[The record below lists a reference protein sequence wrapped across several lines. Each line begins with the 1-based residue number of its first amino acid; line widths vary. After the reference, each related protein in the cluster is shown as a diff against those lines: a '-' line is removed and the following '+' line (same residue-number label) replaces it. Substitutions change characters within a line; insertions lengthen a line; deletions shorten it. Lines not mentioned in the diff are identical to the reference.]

1 MRASSRSAKDV
12 QHHLLPRYALGPPI
26 LSGNAGGIRRSLS
39 THRAGRDR
47 MPYSEEH
54 KQETRQKILESAR
67 RLFNKKGFAE
77 VSIDEIMESAG
88 LTHGGFYRHFRDK
101 AELYAEAVRWF
112 LCAEAPKPWQR
123 KPAIPAGAYK
133 PRGKR
138 VVDAYFSRAHFE
150 DRESC
155 CPLVALPSDVAR
167 SSDGV
172 KKAYRE
178 VLEKLADIFQADLGS
193 DLGGDLGSDLDEP
206 EKSERAL
213 ALVVLCIGGIVAA
226 RCVDDPTLANNLRRA
241 AYRHALRTG
250 GWGENR
256 PDG

>member
-1 MRASSRSAKDV
+1 
-12 QHHLLPRYALGPPI
+12 
-26 LSGNAGGIRRSLS
+26 
-39 THRAGRDR
+39 
-47 MPYSEEH
+47 MPYSEQH

-77 VSIDEIMESAG
+77 VSIDEVMESAG

-123 KPAIPAGAYK
+123 KPAAPAGACR
-133 PRGKR
+133 PRGNR
-138 VVDAYFSRAHFE
+138 VVDAYFSRAHFD

-167 SSDGV
+167 GGDGV

-178 VLEKLADIFQADLGS
+178 VLERLVDIFEADLS
-193 DLGGDLGSDLDEP
+193 EP
-206 EKSERAL
+206 DKDERAL
-213 ALVVLCIGGIVAA
+213 ALVALCIGGIVAA
-226 RCVDDPTLANNLRRA
+226 RCVDDPALADNLRRA

-250 GWGENR
+250 GWSESR
-256 PDG
+256 PGG